1 VSKYFFS
8 FLLGKKIY
16 KRKEKKEGTMRIE
29 RKEIIVEA
37 KKQLWLVGPMMMV
50 FLFQNLQVIT
60 LIFVGH
66 LNQELLLA
74 GASLGISILNV
85 SGYNIMVRIL
95 HFCFQFIFTFKR
107 NILFSVCI

>member
-1 VSKYFFS
+1 
-8 FLLGKKIY
+8 
-16 KRKEKKEGTMRIE
+16 MNIE
-29 RKEIIVEA
+29 RKEIIAET

-66 LNQELLLA
+66 LDEELLLA

-85 SGYNIMVRIL
+85 IGYNIMVRIL
-95 HFCFQFIFTFKR
+95 
-107 NILFSVCI
+107 ILFSNSFLLVTMREYIQII

>member
-1 VSKYFFS
+1 MCCELIFLFFS
-8 FLLGKKIY
+8 LRKKHFT
-16 KRKEKKEGTMRIE
+16 KGEKEEGTMRIE

-85 SGYNIMVRIL
+85 IGYNIMVRIL
-95 HFCFQFIFTFKR
+95 HF
-107 NILFSVCI
+107 FSMSKYLIINVKVL